1 MQLIIDFFLSKEVDA
16 GMVTM
21 LVLGVG
27 VEMSDT
33 KSSKRSRPGVK
44 VLAVPIQGG
53 YEDEDEAVWVIDGAK
68 NLLNVEV
75 SQVRTYPFL
84 CFCICR
90 NAQPTA
96 LRRRGPSD

>member
-16 GMVTM
+16 VMVTM

-27 VEMSDT
+27 VEIDHD
-33 KSSKRSRPGVK
+33 KPSKRPCAK
-44 VLAVPIQGG
+44 VLVVPLQGG
-53 YEDEDEAVWVIDGAK
+53 YEDEDDAVWVVDGAK
-68 NLLNVEV
+68 NLLIPEV
-75 SQVRTYPFL
+75 CQVRTYPFL

-90 NAQPTA
+90 NAQPTP